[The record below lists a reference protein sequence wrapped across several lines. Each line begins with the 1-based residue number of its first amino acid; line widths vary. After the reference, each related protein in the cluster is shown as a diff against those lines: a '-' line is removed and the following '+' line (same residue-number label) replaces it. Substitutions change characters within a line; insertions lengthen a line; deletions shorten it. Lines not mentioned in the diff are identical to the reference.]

1 MKRHPIIQPVLSRT
15 PSACSYAAVGLLW
28 GSHMSQKQQLG
39 ASSFLSRSM
48 VSLVVG
54 LLYVAAC
61 ACPAVKE
68 KNRGLELINRLLVS
82 LGGKPDAQGPE
93 YTEAQG
99 VEVLL
104 AGWPPPRIIPW
115 SANILLLAGW
125 ILLLCNKN
133 AAGLGFGVAA
143 VLTGLSAWAL
153 RPEWAQLLVG
163 SYLWLA
169 SLIAFALSALAIWF
183 WEPRKELARTSSS

>member
-1 MKRHPIIQPVLSRT
+1 MAKSGLEVTAGKL
-15 PSACSYAAVGLLW
+15 AAEYGFTDIGRRQWPW

-39 ASSFLSRSM
+39 VSSFLARSM

-68 KNRGLELINRLLVS
+68 KNRGLELINGLLVS

-93 YTEAQG
+93 YIEAQG

-115 SANILLLAGW
+115 SANLLL
-125 ILLLCNKN
+125 
-133 AAGLGFGVAA
+133 LGG
-143 VLTGLSAWAL
+143 
-153 RPEWAQLLVG
+153 
-163 SYLWLA
+163 
-169 SLIAFALSALAIWF
+169 
-183 WEPRKELARTSSS
+183 

>member
-1 MKRHPIIQPVLSRT
+1 
-15 PSACSYAAVGLLW
+15 
-28 GSHMSQKQQLG
+28 MSQKQQLG
-39 ASSFLSRSM
+39 VSSFLSRSM

-68 KNRGLELINRLLVS
+68 KNRGLELINGLLVS

-93 YTEAQG
+93 YIEAQG

-125 ILLLCNKN
+125 ILVLCNKN

-153 RPEWAQLLVG
+153 RPEWVQLLVG